1 MARPLCVPVGG
12 GPPAS
17 RPRRVL
23 LLVAPLVFRAPSGP
37 AAREIAT
44 REPAARSGRSRSPP
58 VPSGPSG
65 ALHTGGAWCTDVWL
79 GASAQSLARPRR
91 RPPAPR
97 QIPPAPSA
105 PVGPGVLGW
114 GWRVALKPGQAPP
127 RPSISHVIPRRLVQ
141 TLNLQRWNCNVFEV
155 SRKMTTINYVR
166 NVGGGGVAAVHGC
179 RSRARRPQVPQSG
192 PASGGT
198 PVARVP
204 SRRRWGFCS
213 IRNWLAA
220 CRRRVGS
227 LMTPIPPFGDGE
239 ITV

>member
-1 MARPLCVPVGG
+1 MTRPRPGNRSRPLFV
-12 GPPAS
+12 
-17 RPRRVL
+17 
-23 LLVAPLVFRAPSGP
+23 VAPLVFRAPSGP

-65 ALHTGGAWCTDVWL
+65 ALHTGGAWSTDVWF
-79 GASAQSLARPRR
+79 GASPRSPDRPRH
-91 RPPAPR
+91 RPRAQR
-97 QIPPAPSA
+97 QIPLAPSTPA
-105 PVGPGVLGW
+105 AFGVLTYGSVRW
-114 GWRVALKPGQAPP
+114 VEARPGLAAA
-127 RPSISHVIPRRLVQ
+127 HGRR
-141 TLNLQRWNCNVFEV
+141 
-155 SRKMTTINYVR
+155 
-166 NVGGGGVAAVHGC
+166 G
-179 RSRARRPQVPQSG
+179 RARRPQVPKSG

-227 LMTPIPPFGDGE
+227 LMTPFPPFGDGE